1 MSDLNVNAPTTSTL
15 VRRRLGGR
23 WIDDWRPEDGEFWN
37 TIGRPVAR
45 RNLIYSVFS
54 EHIGF
59 SIWSVWSV
67 LVLFLGPNYGF
78 DPVQKFC

>member
-45 RNLIYSVFS
+45 RT
-54 EHIGF
+54 
-59 SIWSVWSV
+59 
-67 LVLFLGPNYGF
+67 
-78 DPVQKFC
+78 